1 MKRILIQNGTIY
13 DGLGG
18 QPYQADLLV
27 QDDRIVQIAPGIT
40 EQADQVIDATGKVV
54 TPGFVDIH
62 RHHDAKPLNDPHFG
76 EVELA
81 QGITTAVAGNC
92 GISMTPR
99 PEKDADARPIIPLR
113 RPLWAPSVWTAPTPI
128 PSIWRLWAR
137 HRCP

>member
-62 RHHDAKPLNDPHFG
+62 RHHDAKPLTLERWSWPR
-76 EVELA
+76 A
-81 QGITTAVAGNC
+81 SPRQWQATAA
-92 GISMTPR
+92 S
-99 PEKDADARPIIPLR
+99 A
-113 RPLWAPSVWTAPTPI
+113 
-128 PSIWRLWAR
+128 
-137 HRCP
+137 

>member
-1 MKRILIQNGTIY
+1 MKRILIQNGTLY

-27 QDDRIVQIAPGIT
+27 QDGRIAQIAPGIT
-40 EQADQVIDATGKVV
+40 EPADQVIDATGKVV

-99 PEKDADARPIIPLR
+99 PESDDAGPQRPGHGGRSGHLPG
-113 RPLWAPSVWTAPTPI
+113 RPGQIGRASCRERV
-128 PSIWRLWAR
+128 
-137 HRCP
+137 

>member
-1 MKRILIQNGTIY
+1 MKRILIQNGTLY

-62 RHHDAKPLNDPHFG
+62 RHHDAKP
-76 EVELA
+76 
-81 QGITTAVAGNC
+81 
-92 GISMTPR
+92 SMTLTLERWSWPR
-99 PEKDADARPIIPLR
+99 ASPR
-113 RPLWAPSVWTAPTPI
+113 RWQATAA
-128 PSIWRLWAR
+128 SA
-137 HRCP
+137 